1 MSGMK
6 VALSL
11 ENIREASLSIDPVF
25 LRSPQLV
32 SAELSDRLGRE
43 TVIKIETFNPIKS
56 FKGRGADY
64 FMRQVPSGRTVVC
77 ASAGNFGQAIAYAGG
92 ARGVSVRVFAAT
104 TANTAK
110 VARMRELGAQV
121 VLEGPD
127 FDAAKSAARDYVHL
141 RPECLF
147 VEDGHDAR
155 ISEGAGTIAVELD
168 RMPMDV
174 LLVPVGNGAL
184 ISGIGR
190 WMKARNPQ
198 TKIIGIC
205 AQGAPAMALS
215 WREGRPVSSQTT
227 ATMADGLAVRV
238 PVPAAVDWMREYVDD
253 MMLVSEESIW
263 RALEVVRDTL
273 GLLVEPPAR
282 QGSPRHSSMA
292 VTVRLSGR
300 SSQVATS
307 PQNCSPAS
315 PETRRSGTPIED
327 TARRGAV
334 TMAVLAR
341 LRRSTPRCGRP
352 RWPRSSSLSQVLH
365 VSSRARPTYKASD
378 TGPLR
383 PACLLAT
390 INARYAPV
398 PAHQPVPVM

>member
-1 MSGMK
+1 MCS
-6 VALSL
+6 
-11 ENIREASLSIDPVF
+11 
-25 LRSPQLV
+25 
-32 SAELSDRLGRE
+32 
-43 TVIKIETFNPIKS
+43 
-56 FKGRGADY
+56 
-64 FMRQVPSGRTVVC
+64 
-77 ASAGNFGQAIAYAGG
+77 SAGNFGQAIAYAGST
-92 ARGVSVRVFAAT
+92 RGVSVRVFAAA

-121 VLEGPD
+121 VLEGRD
-127 FDAAKSAARDYVHL
+127 FDAAKIVARDYVRLH
-141 RPECLF
+141 PECLF
-147 VEDGHDAR
+147 VEDGHEAR
-155 ISEGAGTIAVELD
+155 VSEGAGTIAVELD
-168 RMPMDV
+168 RMHMDA

-184 ISGIGR
+184 IGGIGR

-205 AQGAPAMALS
+205 AQRAPAMALS

-273 GLLVEPPAR
+273 GLLGGAGQAR

-390 INARYAPV
+390 INAR
-398 PAHQPVPVM
+398 